1 MPVKSVKTHL
11 ERTAIGKRGKARAY
25 EPKPIFSFSHGH
37 VRVSDVRP
45 TLERILLEMNQTS
58 AAWKAKYEAAER
70 ELVQCREELD
80 LKTTQLTNSHSAFAD
95 MMRLKDRELEFAL
108 NEKEA
113 GHVRILKRAEQDR
126 DLALINQRRQLG
138 LAARVG
144 SATEK
149 ASPSLGPLGF
159 IPGPFHEPQF
169 ACCYDM
175 SYARRAL
182 FVSSR

>member
-58 AAWKAKYEAAER
+58 AAWKAKYEAAEH
-70 ELVQCREELD
+70 ELARCREELD
-80 LKTTQLTNSHSAFAD
+80 LKTIQLTNSHSAFTD
-95 MMRLKDRELEFAL
+95 MMRMKDRELEVAL
-108 NEKEA
+108 DEKEA
-113 GHVRILKRAEQDR
+113 EHARILKRREGDR
-126 DLALINQRRQLG
+126 DLALIHQRQQLG
-138 LAARVG
+138 LSLRVG
-144 SATEK
+144 STTEK
-149 ASPSLGPLGF
+149 ASPPVGPLGF
-159 IPGPFHEPQF
+159 ISGPFHEPQF

-175 SYARRAL
+175 SYARRTL
-182 FVSSR
+182 FVSSK